1 MLYKITTADGSPP
14 TPRSEKTALRGALYA
29 FFREVTLDQVV
40 EYKEGVRWLPIVF
53 MFDKE
58 EGVESPGIQTSVEEI
73 VSTVEHD
80 GRIISITFREFA
92 GRLFTIEEINNEN
105 NL

>member
-1 MLYKITTADGSPP
+1 LYKITTADGSPP
-14 TPRSEKTALRGALYA
+14 TPRSEKTTLKGTLYA
-29 FFREVTLDQVV
+29 FFKKATLDQVV
-40 EYKEGVRWLPIVF
+40 EYKGLQKWLPIVLV
-53 MFDKE
+53 FDDE

-92 GRLFTIEEINNEN
+92 GRLFTIEEISNEN
-105 NL
+105 N